1 MTVQMRKDLLADQW
15 QWNATEIGKFSLSSL
30 CLVLTN
36 DIIGNTCGEY
46 QNDHECGM
54 VFIFPYLLVQY

>member
-1 MTVQMRKDLLADQW
+1 MTVQIRNDLLADQW

-30 CLVLTN
+30 YLVLTN

-46 QNDHECGM
+46 
-54 VFIFPYLLVQY
+54 